1 MREDSHWLALPA
13 AVARFLHDPLEVPA
27 REPAVHRVE
36 GATDPAELMG
46 AHLPDALAAQAH
58 ALAGRHREAREAMQ
72 RALAL
77 LESAAT
83 DPSQTPAERLHL
95 RTLSALAL
103 GFIAREALLE
113 HPAGA
118 SGEGDMAE
126 ALRRRPDLSYLWRL
140 QAERSARLSRIVEAI
155 EALDR
160 ADALGLPAQGLLNA
174 TLAAAW
180 VLEEEPID
188 LGRLQRVERR
198 FFNARRPH
206 EPGEG
211 ERGLSEFWHGR
222 LLLAMA
228 EASGGVDAA
237 EAGGSPD
244 AVHQLARRALAQLR
258 QAELL
263 LTGEGAKTAASWAE
277 QARRRLPADEP
288 AEPLEHAMLALRLER
303 ADAAAAARALPR
315 DVRPGWRGVAQAIA
329 QCPAASHDGSSAI
342 DLLVP
347 VLRDL
352 RRAEPRRIPL
362 PQRIKLAVPT
372 SLAPDDAAMR
382 QVIGDG
388 QRSPTPSITRLREEI
403 LRRYGVEL
411 PGVHLRGDSPIV
423 SLSVDGVRVAT
434 YLVPPWPQRLRIGRR
449 GRPTVEA
456 GRRPDEDWLE
466 SGLDWFGLA
475 AWLEPESDEIG
486 KGLAGGLL
494 ASVFASVHLVRYL
507 DRFIGTRD
515 LARLELRVVRP
526 GPVLTM
532 LRLLAADRTPLVAA
546 ELDEPTRL
554 VDSRALPPLEGV
566 QAYRARPAIQ
576 RRLWGARDRH
586 RGERDLDDAP
596 RDLAARLRAALP
608 AADVPDRIAGLSA
621 MLVDELVAWA
631 EACLDERSCV
641 LVGDPALQPW
651 LRALLRPRWPD
662 VPVLTKEERSAGLR
676 PADLL
681 GSAPGTDGA

>member
-1 MREDSHWLALPA
+1 VREDSRWLALPA
-13 AVARFLHDPLEVPA
+13 AVARFLRDPLQVPA
-27 REPAVHRVE
+27 REPAVHPAD

-72 RALAL
+72 RALAV
-77 LESAAT
+77 LESAAIA
-83 DPSQTPAERLHL
+83 PSQTPAERLHL

-118 SGEGDMAE
+118 TGEADMAE

-140 QAERSARLSRIVEAI
+140 QAERAARLNRIVEAI
-155 EALDR
+155 ETLDR
-160 ADALGLPAQGLLNA
+160 ADALGPPAQGLLNA

-180 VLEEEPID
+180 VLEEESID

-198 FFNARRPH
+198 FFNAGRPH

-211 ERGLSEFWHGR
+211 EKGLSEFWHGR

-228 EASGGVDAA
+228 EAAGGVDAA

-244 AVHQLARRALAQLR
+244 AVHQLARQALAQLR

-263 LTGEGAKTAASWAE
+263 LTREGAKAAASWAE
-277 QARRRLPADEP
+277 QARRQLPADEP
-288 AEPLEHAMLALRLER
+288 AGPIEHAMLPMRLER
-303 ADAAAAARALPR
+303 ADAAAAASALPR
-315 DVRPGWRGVAQAIA
+315 GIRPGWRSVTQAIA
-329 QCPAASHDGSSAI
+329 LCPATSPDGSGAI

-352 RRAEPRRIPL
+352 RRAEPRRMPL
-362 PQRIKLAVPT
+362 TQRIKLAVPA

-382 QVIGDG
+382 RVIGDV
-388 QRSPTPSITRLREEI
+388 QRTPTPSIARLREEI

-411 PGVHLRGDSPIV
+411 PGVHLRSDSPTV

-434 YLVPPWPQRLRIGRR
+434 CLVPPGPQRLRMGRR
-449 GRPTVEA
+449 GRSTSDA
-456 GRRPDEDWLE
+456 GRRPAAGRLE
-466 SGLDWFGLA
+466 SGLDWFGLP
-475 AWLEPESDEIG
+475 AWLEPENDQNR
-486 KGLAGGLL
+486 KGLAGGLF
-494 ASVFASVHLVRYL
+494 AGIFASMHIVRYL

-515 LARLELRVVRP
+515 LARLELRAVRP

-532 LRLLAADRTPLVAA
+532 LRILVADRTPLIAA
-546 ELDEPTRL
+546 ELGEPTRL
-554 VDSRALPPLEGV
+554 VDSRALTPLEGV
-566 QAYRARPAIQ
+566 QAYRARPEIQ
-576 RRLWGARDRH
+576 RQLWGTRDRH
-586 RGERDLDDAP
+586 RVQHDLDDAP
-596 RDLAARLRAALP
+596 RDLASRLRAALP
-608 AADVPDRIAGLSA
+608 AAGVSDRIAELPA
-621 MLVDELVAWA
+621 TLDNELVIWA

-641 LVGDPALQPW
+641 LVGDPALRPW

-662 VPVLTKEERSAGLR
+662 VPVLTKEERAAGLR
-676 PADLL
+676 TAGVL
-681 GSAPGTDGA
+681 SAAAGTDGA